1 MEKSMKVNK
10 EQLIVRIANDLRE
23 EKIFCGLSERARI
36 NLVHR
41 VVDTMLDTIISD
53 VKDGKRVSLT
63 GFGSFYSQIHRG
75 HPVQFGVKTDRVPD
89 YRVFKFAVSNVLNK
103 DFRG

>member
-1 MEKSMKVNK
+1 MKVNK
-10 EQLIVRIANDLRE
+10 EQLIACVADELRDN
-23 EKIFCGLSERARI
+23 KVMCDLSERARV
-36 NLVHR
+36 NLVHQ
-41 VVDTMLDTIISD
+41 VLDATLDTIVKD

-75 HPVQFGVKTDRVPD
+75 HPVQFGTKTERVPD
-89 YRVFKFAVSNVLNK
+89 YPVFKFAVSNVLNK

>member
-1 MEKSMKVNK
+1 MDKAMKVNK
-10 EQLIVRIANDLRE
+10 EQLIACVADELRDN
-23 EKIFCGLSERARI
+23 KVMCDLSERARV
-36 NLVHR
+36 NLVHQ
-41 VVDTMLDTIISD
+41 VLDATLDTIVKD

-75 HPVQFGVKTDRVPD
+75 HPVQFGTKTERVPD
-89 YRVFKFAVSNVLNK
+89 YPVFKFAVSNVLNK